1 MATKNLISIDL
12 ETLDVSD
19 SSVILAI
26 GIAVGD
32 TEGNVTAKFQVFPS
46 IEEQL
51 KSGRTVLGS
60 TLMWWF
66 DQDDGAREEQSKAK
80 RLPVAECIQHVKD
93 FFAAHSGFHFVL
105 GNAPS
110 FDCDMLGDFL
120 GGKLWEFYHERDV
133 RTARMKVP
141 MEDRAPNHAEHS
153 ALADAIAQLQDF
165 ATFYRM

>member
-1 MATKNLISIDL
+1 MAAKKLISIDL
-12 ETLDVSD
+12 ETLDVTPNA
-19 SSVILAI
+19 VILAI

-32 TEGNVTAKFQVFPS
+32 TDGAILEKFQVFPS
-46 IEEQL
+46 IQEQL
-51 KSGRTVLGS
+51 ASGRSVSGDTVV
-60 TLMWWF
+60 WWF

-80 RLPVAECIQHVKD
+80 RLPVAECTSHIQA
-93 FFAAHSGFHFVL
+93 FFARHSDFHFVL
-105 GNAPS
+105 GNAPG
-110 FDCDMLGDFL
+110 FDCDMLGSFL

-133 RTARMKVP
+133 RTARMKVR